1 MVSRTTPFL
10 AAAADLGA
18 SGGRV
23 MVAEVAPDR
32 LALREVHRF
41 ANAPV
46 SVAGTMHTDVL
57 RLYGEVL

>member
-1 MVSRTTPFL
+1 MPFL

-23 MVAEVAPDR
+23 MVAEVGSDR
-32 LALREVHRF
+32 LALHEVHRF

-46 SVAGTMHTDVL
+46 FVAGTMHTDVL
-57 RLYGEVL
+57 RLYAATRCSAS